1 MFEKKYKEILYM
13 KRPKSSRTKMS
24 MSDRAAQ
31 FAPFSALTGH
41 KESIDEAARLVDDRI
56 ELSEDKKDE
65 LTFCFSMIMKD
76 IKQEPEV
83 KVVYFVPDETKKG
96 GRYISI
102 KKKLISYDT
111 YKETLI
117 FQDKS
122 EIHLKDIIELEY
134 K

>member
-83 KVVYFVPDETKKG
+83 KVVYFVPDERKKG